1 MNEALVTVVGNVA
14 TAPDFKQAATGA
26 AVSRFRLASTVR
38 RFDRGRG
45 EWVDGSTS
53 FYTVWA
59 WRSLASNVVASVSVG
74 EPVVVQGKLRIQQ
87 GERDGKRWFSADI
100 DAVAIGHD
108 LARGTSAFRRVVPA
122 KPLRVERNGLPGER
136 ESTVPVA
143 GGGATATMITDA
155 SSGAMPGVMSGAMSG
170 VMSGAMPGAIPG
182 EMPEMAVHVNDPNWS
197 PGPPVVDVAAGST
210 SV

>member
-74 EPVVVQGKLRIQQ
+74 EPLVVQGKLRIQQ
-87 GERDGKRWFSADI
+87 GEREGKRWFSADI
-100 DAVAIGHD
+100 DAMAIGHD

-122 KPLRVERNGLPGER
+122 KPLRVERNGPPGEM

-143 GGGATATMITDA
+143 DGGAVPAVIADV
-155 SSGAMPGVMSGAMSG
+155 P
-170 VMSGAMPGAIPG
+170 SGAMPGAIPG
-182 EMPEMAVHVNDPNWS
+182 EMPEMAAHANVPNWS
-197 PGPPVVDVAAGST
+197 TGSPVAGVEVGST

>member
-87 GERDGKRWFSADI
+87 GDRDGKRWLSADI
-100 DAVAIGHD
+100 EAVAIGHD
-108 LARGTSAFRRVVPA
+108 LARGTSAFRRVAPA
-122 KPLRVERNGLPGER
+122 KPLRVERNGPPGDTEPA
-136 ESTVPVA
+136 VPSAASVAVA
-143 GGGATATMITDA
+143 GGVADA
-155 SSGAMPGVMSGAMSG
+155 RSAEMT
-170 VMSGAMPGAIPG
+170 GAIPG
-182 EMPEMAVHVNDPNWS
+182 EMPEMAMHANGLNW
-197 PGPPVVDVAAGST
+197 
-210 SV
+210 